1 MRRFAPPLVL
11 VLGGIL
17 ACPCAAAPIL
27 IDFEGT
33 IEVIDDAGGWAA
45 EFGLFLG
52 GTVDAVYQLDPDAG
66 LVEFGDGR
74 HGARLPSGGR
84 VMAGTYRAGGGKEG
98 NLLIF
103 DDCWVGD
110 FACVTGEG
118 GDAYF
123 VDLAGGSDSG
133 VDYKLLIGLSTL
145 DGSVLGGDREI
156 TPLPPDPRRFED
168 ASFRWLL
175 TDGVRT
181 TEITGGVVSLHPVA
195 EPSTF
200 MIALL
205 GFGLVARHRNRS
217 V

>member
-1 MRRFAPPLVL
+1 MLPLVL
-11 VLGGIL
+11 VLGAIL
-17 ACPCAAAPIL
+17 VPPCAAAPIL
-27 IDFEGT
+27 IDVKGT
-33 IEVIDDAGGWAA
+33 IEGIDDAGGWA
-45 EFGLFLG
+45 EQFGLFVG
-52 GTVDAVYQLDPDAG
+52 GTVDAVYELERDAG

-84 VMAGTYRAGGGKEG
+84 VMAGAYRAGGGKEG

-110 FACVTGEG
+110 FTCVTGEG

-133 VDYKLLIGLSTL
+133 VDYELLIGLSTL
-145 DGSVLGGDREI
+145 DESVLGGDREI

-168 ASFRWLL
+168 AWFRWLL

-181 TEITGGVVSLHPVA
+181 TEITGTVVSLHPVS

-205 GFGLVARHRNRS
+205 GFGLAARQRNRS